1 MGGIDFVERHCASR
15 YISEVGVSWDLF
27 LSSGMMVTS
36 GMTVT
41 SGMMVTSGTIVTSGT
56 YVSSSLSYVFPALIC
71 VPSTF
76 RMCFAELRVAS
87 YSEVTRLELQHSQ
100 VHLGGDS
107 ASC

>member
-36 GMTVT
+36 GMMGTW
-41 SGMMVTSGTIVTSGT
+41 GTIVTSGT
-56 YVSSSLSYVFPALIC
+56 DVSSSLLYVIPVLIC

-100 VHLGGDS
+100 VHFGGDS

>member
-1 MGGIDFVERHCASR
+1 MGGIDFVERRCASR

-36 GMTVT
+36 GTDV
-41 SGMMVTSGTIVTSGT
+41 SLSLL
-56 YVSSSLSYVFPALIC
+56 YVSPVLIC
-71 VPSTF
+71 MQSTF